1 VSSSG
6 SGMGAAIRRQ
16 LRSDAVIVAV
26 SIALTC
32 SNVHKQWPERS
43 VRDEALPG
51 CRFSHHTGYAV
62 VKRLPA
68 AMLPAGTMVAQQTL
82 PESWQTAAAGERIT
96 MNTLIRVAVAL
107 LLSRARDL
115 KGVNEEECE
124 GLFVPGHVANGRP
137 ARPGALIVSHAGML
151 AAGTDRTG

>member
-1 VSSSG
+1 
-6 SGMGAAIRRQ
+6 MGAAIRRQ

-115 KGVNEEECE
+115 KGVNEEELRRSLRAGPRRE
-124 GLFVPGHVANGRP
+124 WP
-137 ARPGALIVSHAGML
+137 PGALIVSHAGML